1 MNIEGPEADMNKVIN
16 EYHIYLFLEG
26 FSISMPNLS
35 QAYFVCWHIQHSVYV
50 SGTKQSNIVKNS
62 WIKNVEM
69 YLQKIITL
77 S

>member
-1 MNIEGPEADMNKVIN
+1 MNKVIN

-26 FSISMPNLS
+26 YSISMPNLS
-35 QAYFVCWHIQHSVYV
+35 RAYYVYWHTRRSVYV
-50 SGTKQSNIVKNS
+50 NGTKQSNIVKNS
-62 WIKNVEM
+62 WIKNVVK